1 MKRPICMLLTLLILT
16 VCAPYPAYAEGE
28 AGPSDEV
35 IPAPEIIGTPQ
46 PMEVVTVEDTPE
58 PTETADEVTPAPEIT
73 GTPQPMEGVTVE
85 DTPRPTETDTV
96 IDVIPEATAELTAS
110 PESDTTPEPA
120 STEVAAPT
128 QPADTT
134 STPETEPTQP
144 AEATTPVTPVNQV
157 IQFQIDDANIYDGM
171 DRAYKD
177 GYVPQ
182 VADGVV
188 TLVLPLIANGIV
200 QGNRIT
206 VTPNLGDTSASP
218 IQYKNYQK
226 TFSLAENPVNV
237 TGQEGE
243 VIQTV
248 SSYLVRFDFPLR
260 AERKNGTYPIVLD
273 IQATDENGIQIYQSY
288 NCFINITDAQP
299 EETDTP
305 APISGGG
312 GGGYAGPTEV
322 PVSNPRILVSKYIVS
337 KTPVMA
343 GEDFTVTV
351 TLKNTSDEGDVQNML
366 VTVSSESTNL
376 VLKNDTSTIFLGD
389 LEAGGTIELE
399 LTYGTDRETPAQ
411 RYNIALAMEFD
422 DEDAMSMSSAGSI
435 TVAVAQPVDV
445 ELAPF
450 TMPSEINAGE
460 TVQLSFQVMNLGR
473 TGIYNA
479 RVEMDVP
486 GLSPSGNAFVGNMEA
501 GTSATQTLNVFAGM
515 KDGDERYGY
524 TSGVVRLI
532 YEDVDGEEYTEEVNT
547 TTNIKELVI
556 ATKAPSEE
564 QKEAEKEQAQKTQWW
579 VFVAAGGA
587 FIAAPAVI
595 LILRKRSTASPRH
608 VKK

>member
-1 MKRPICMLLTLLILT
+1 MKRLICLLLILLILT
-16 VCAPYPAYAEGE
+16 SCFSLPVYAEGE
-28 AGPSDEV
+28 AQPS
-35 IPAPEIIGTPQ
+35 
-46 PMEVVTVEDTPE
+46 
-58 PTETADEVTPAPEIT
+58 DEVTPAPENT
-73 GTPQPMEGVTVE
+73 DTPQPTEVTVLN
-85 DTPRPTETDTV
+85 DTPTPVSTDETSLATESDDT
-96 IDVIPEATAELTAS
+96 PAS
-110 PESDTTPEPA
+110 PEVTDPMQPIDSTTP
-120 STEVAAPT
+120 
-128 QPADTT
+128 TT
-134 STPETEPTQP
+134 TEPTQDSTAP
-144 AEATTPVTPVNQV
+144 ATTEPTQTIEPTTPVNQA
-157 IQFQIDDANIYDGM
+157 IQFQIDDANIYSGM

-188 TLVLPLIANGIV
+188 TLVLPLVANGGV
-200 QGNRIT
+200 QGNKIT

-237 TGQEGE
+237 TGAEDE

-260 AERKNGTYPIVLD
+260 PDRKNGTYPIILD
-273 IQATDENGIQIYQSY
+273 IQATDENGNQIIQSY
-288 NCFINITDAQP
+288 NCFVTITDAQP
-299 EETDTP
+299 EATENP
-305 APISGGG
+305 APVYNGGG
-312 GGGYAGPTEV
+312 GGGYVAPTEA
-322 PVSNPRILVSKYIVS
+322 PVSNPRILVSKYTVS

-351 TLKNTSDEGDVQNML
+351 TLKNTSAEGDVQNML

-376 VLKNDTSTIFLGD
+376 VLKNDTSTIFLGK
-389 LEAGGTIELE
+389 LEAGGTTELK
-399 LTYGTDRETPAQ
+399 LKYGTDRETPAQ

-422 DEDAMSMSSAGSI
+422 DEDAMTMSSAGSI

-486 GLSPSGNAFVGNMEA
+486 GLFPSGNAFVGNMEA

-532 YEDVDGEEYTEEVNT
+532 YEDMDGQEYTEEVST

-587 FIAAPAVI
+587 VI
-595 LILRKRSTASPRH
+595 FLLSLILAMRKRAVSSPRH
-608 VKK
+608 IKK